1 MSNQND
7 NRTQTAAPSA
17 GAANTAL
24 LEWSLRLGGLLLALL
39 VSAAILIAIGASPLD
54 AFGLIWNGAFGSS
67 ARLAYVLTA
76 AAPVLLCA
84 AGLLITFGAGL
95 WNIGI
100 EGQVVMGAIF
110 TTGVL
115 RWLQPSLPPTFVL
128 ILGALGA
135 ALGGALWAILAGL
148 LKRYGNVNEI
158 FGGLGLNF
166 IAGSLTVYLVLGPW
180 KRPGIGSTSG
190 TEPFPPTL
198 WLPGFPKF
206 QVSAVEIMLALA
218 AIVAVWFF
226 LRGTYFGLRL
236 KAIGKNVRSAYTL
249 GISTD
254 RHLLLA
260 FAICGALAGL
270 AGWVLIVGTSARH
283 NLFPLISGGYGFL
296 AILVVLLANLSA
308 AWSVPISIFFAAIAM
323 GSLQLALQRQL
334 DSSLGGVIQGL
345 LVLSVL
351 ITQGVRARLLGR
363 DKT

>member
-1 MSNQND
+1 ML
-7 NRTQTAAPSA
+7 AA
-17 GAANTAL
+17 
-24 LEWSLRLGGLLLALL
+24 LAL
-39 VSAAILIAIGASPLD
+39 SALILLAIGASPLD
-54 AFGLIWNGAFGSS
+54 AFGLIINGAFGSS

-76 AAPVLLCA
+76 WAPVLLCA
-84 AGLLITFGAGL
+84 AGLLITFAAGL

-100 EGQVVMGAIF
+100 EGQVVLGAIF
-110 TTGVL
+110 ATGVL
-115 RWLQPSLPPTFVL
+115 RWLQPSGSTELAQVLPPALTL
-128 ILGALGA
+128 IGAALGA
-135 ALGGALWAILAGL
+135 ALGGALWAVLTGL

-180 KRPGIGSTSG
+180 KRAGIGSTSG
-190 TEPFPPTL
+190 TEPFPPSL
-198 WLPGFPKF
+198 WLPAFRGF
-206 QVSAVEIMLALA
+206 QVSPVEILLALA
-218 AIVAVWFF
+218 AIAVVGVA

-236 KAIGKNVRSAYTL
+236 KAIGKNVRAAYTL
-249 GISTD
+249 GVSTD
-254 RHLLLA
+254 RHMLLA

-308 AWSVPISIFFAAIAM
+308 AWCVPISVFFAAIAM

-351 ITQGVRARLLGR
+351 ITQGLQGRLLR
-363 DKT
+363 RKP